1 MQKAVSLKETFWRMC
16 VKWCSHLFV
25 IEVKLLTIDI
35 GHWTNIKD
43 MVNSKKKELDE
54 ANSRMIVNRDQ
65 IDKYEN
71 KLKPIVER
79 LNMIHEREVDIT
91 KLYTE
96 KGMCVCILSL
106 N

>member
-1 MQKAVSLKETFWRMC
+1 M
-16 VKWCSHLFV
+16 
-25 IEVKLLTIDI
+25 KLLNNDI
-35 GHWTNIKD
+35 GHLRNIKEV
-43 MVNSKKKELDE
+43 VNSKKKDLGE
-54 ANSRMIVNRDQ
+54 ANNRMIVNRDQ
-65 IDKYEN
+65 IEKYDNE
-71 KLKPIVER
+71 LKPIVER